1 MRAREVIR
9 LMQSSINGEIEPHGR
24 IAEADSIVGFSFGV
38 RYDEGH
44 YTAPGA
50 TNEAL
55 GTWLADQFKPQRLM
69 ILQQELADVVCDI
82 QPDASQAVVALP
94 TMKSSGCTF
103 STHELIGQIR
113 RKYTIA
119 QLGKIG
125 LCAFRYHMPRVD
137 AQMKHANFETIV
149 DPSLQQVGDFDPQS
163 SQVWTQNSR
172 RWSLREPLVIL
183 QHAYTHKL

>member
-1 MRAREVIR
+1 
-9 LMQSSINGEIEPHGR
+9 
-24 IAEADSIVGFSFGV
+24 
-38 RYDEGH
+38 
-44 YTAPGA
+44 
-50 TNEAL
+50 
-55 GTWLADQFKPQRLM
+55 
-69 ILQQELADVVCDI
+69 
-82 QPDASQAVVALP
+82 
-94 TMKSSGCTF
+94 MKSSGCTF